1 MSNEQEKKVESK
13 LLHYTMLAMASI
25 AAFFA
30 AKTYERFDN
39 LERITFENSKA
50 INAVEIRVNN
60 LAQSFEQHE
69 QRDEK
74 IFEKTQMQLG
84 AQR

>member
-1 MSNEQEKKVESK
+1 MSTEQEKKVENK
-13 LLHYTMLAMASI
+13 ILHYLMLGMTSI

-30 AKTYERFDN
+30 AKAYDRLDN

-50 INAVEIRVNN
+50 IPAIETAVAQ
-60 LAQSFEQHE
+60 LKQSFERHE
-69 QRDEK
+69 QQDEK

-84 AQR
+84 AKR